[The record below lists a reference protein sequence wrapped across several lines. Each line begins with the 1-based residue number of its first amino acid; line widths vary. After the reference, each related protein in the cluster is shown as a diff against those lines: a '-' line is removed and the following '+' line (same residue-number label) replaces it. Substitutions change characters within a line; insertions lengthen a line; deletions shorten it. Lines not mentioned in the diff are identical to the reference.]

1 MLHMRPPGTGEPKK
15 NSNAYMLFSTVM
27 REAVKA
33 ESPGLTLGG
42 VAKALGAK
50 YKELSEEEKA
60 HWQQKADEDKARRA
74 RPVHRAALSA
84 PSSRALCCP
93 AVSRLAPTGRGALP
107 PGAVRARAGRVPQP
121 GRRDGRRA
129 EAQGQGAGT
138 EGAAQA
144 AGPEQAEGGAAG

>member
-15 NSNAYMLFSTVM
+15 NSNAYMLFSTAM

-60 HWQQKADEDKARRA
+60 HWQQKADEDKARR
-74 RPVHRAALSA
+74 RPPLRHGRAGCSLWLVLCGLLGPPCSCPCDVLLRRGTSA
-84 PSSRALCCP
+84 SWPSSRA
-93 AVSRLAPTGRGALP
+93 
-107 PGAVRARAGRVPQP
+107 RAA
-121 GRRDGRRA
+121 
-129 EAQGQGAGT
+129 
-138 EGAAQA
+138 
-144 AGPEQAEGGAAG
+144 